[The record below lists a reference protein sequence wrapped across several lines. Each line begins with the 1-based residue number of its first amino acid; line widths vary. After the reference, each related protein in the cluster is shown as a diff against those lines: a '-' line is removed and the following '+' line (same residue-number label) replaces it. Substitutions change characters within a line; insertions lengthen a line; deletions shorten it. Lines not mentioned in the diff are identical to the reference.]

1 MGKYPKRN
9 QKEKMSEAKVNID
22 AQEFSKVLKKYKKL
36 KKYMKSNIFELH
48 RLHGSEQI
56 ISKLTQEIDETELRQ
71 PDEYEGRNN
80 SSISGGSESSF
91 IPCNNESPT
100 SS

>member
-1 MGKYPKRN
+1 
-9 QKEKMSEAKVNID
+9 MSEAKVNID

-36 KKYMKSNIFELH
+36 KKYMKSNIFEIH
-48 RLHGSEQI
+48 RVNGTEEI
-56 ISKLTQEIDETELRQ
+56 ISKLTEEIDDSQFLRTT
-71 PDEYEGRNN
+71 DEYEGRNN

-91 IPCNNESPT
+91 IPCNNESSP